1 MISLF
6 LRKLLNSVSL
16 CCILNIS
23 GHFLHPLKTS
33 LSSGILVTLPDCP
46 GLKFNTHILLFP
58 FSRLME
64 MLNTLGAR
72 ACVLE
77 KYWVKGFN
85 LGRKKKK
92 KKGNTQTKK
101 THLMT
106 TWVVLVSFP
115 LSQQQF
121 SPVHFSV
128 WTITTCLSVIQE
140 NVNFV
145 QVSACHLLLPIL
157 KSSYLVTKEN

>member
-85 LGRKKKK
+85 LGSKKKK
-92 KKGNTQTKK
+92 RQHTNKKN
-101 THLMT
+101 
-106 TWVVLVSFP
+106 P
-115 LSQQQF
+115 LNDNLDGFGQF
-121 SPVHFSV
+121 SMKSAAVFSSPFFSLDYYNLFECH
-128 WTITTCLSVIQE
+128 TRKCQFCSSQCMPSASPHP
-140 NVNFV
+140 
-145 QVSACHLLLPIL
+145 QV
-157 KSSYLVTKEN
+157 